1 MWNEKA
7 LWRGNIRNL
16 WKGFEGGGVQEGMIE
31 SKSVMASR
39 VLSDAS
45 WARNDLIGL
54 LVAVMHRA
62 GSKQRR
68 WTD

>member
-1 MWNEKA
+1 M
-7 LWRGNIRNL
+7 WRGDIRNH
-16 WKGFEGGGVQEGMIE
+16 WKGFKGGSEQEGMIE

-45 WARNDLIGL
+45 RALNDLIGL

-62 GSKQRR
+62 GSKQSR
-68 WTD
+68 WAD